1 MHKATV
7 SIVIDKFADPFHLPD
22 ADHPMKVIKPYDM
35 GLEGELDRVRV
46 DPPTGDGSA
55 KPGGAYKDGSIHVL
69 RQGALEL
76 TLKVYER
83 GDSSNV
89 YTACGLLFTAF
100 KEFVTESWKPAPGR
114 NTFNT
119 FTCNSDGTL
128 VVEDAAGS
136 AEIYQFVVLI
146 QNYLGGMAIID
157 PLISNQ

>member
-7 SIVIDKFADPFHLPD
+7 AIVIDKFDDLFHLPD

-35 GLEGELDRVRV
+35 QLEGDSDRVKV
-46 DPPTGDGSA
+46 DQPTGDGSA

-69 RQGALEL
+69 RRGALEL
-76 TLKVYER
+76 TLKVYDREYP
-83 GDSSNV
+83 SNV
-89 YTACGLLFTAF
+89 YTACGLLFSAF
-100 KEFVTESWKPAPGR
+100 NTLAIDAWKPAPGR
-114 NTFNT
+114 DTFNT

-136 AEIYQFVVLI
+136 AEVYQLMVLI
-146 QNYLGGMAIID
+146 QNYQGGIAIID

>member
-1 MHKATV
+1 MPKATV
-7 SIVIDKFADPFHLPD
+7 AIVIEKFTDLFHLPD

-35 GLEGELDRVRV
+35 QLEGDSDRVKV
-46 DPPTGDGSA
+46 DQPTGDGSA

-69 RQGALEL
+69 RHGALEL

-83 GDSSNV
+83 GDPSNV
-89 YTACGLLFTAF
+89 YTACGLLFSAF
-100 KEFVTESWKPAPGR
+100 NTLAIDAWKPAPGR
-114 NTFNT
+114 DTFNT

-136 AEIYQFVVLI
+136 AEVYQFMVLI
-146 QNYLGGMAIID
+146 QNYQGGMAIID